1 MSHQFYS
8 ELWLATREDVEKL
21 LRMDQDRLQQ
31 EKKGGKSKDKI
42 SGQLVTMYI
51 RYRELIRRLALCHDQ
66 VCQSQKRELIK
77 QVLNCAIGRM
87 LEYKRQL
94 VLSQNRESV
103 YADDVLIPL
112 KLTPDDIGWRKPS
125 YFVTDRQSHLDARK
139 KCINDLIQQKL
150 AAVAPQDSRQNSI
163 IVPNQ
168 SESEEKMSREA
179 SRLSPRVTEG
189 EIEVNLNLPIR
200 VESPEEAAARIAR
213 EELNAAVLLIQS
225 HDRARK
231 ARIVGAELRRMNGY
245 KKKLANGELVEVKH
259 DKRTKVK
266 AVVTMQK
273 WWRSYATRIHLKERT
288 DRLEAVLGMSIPSWK
303 PHQVFD
309 RDVENFKRRQS
320 MQPEYAAATLQAIST
335 ENARRVI
342 NILFGNVIKDNSAEE
357 PEFRNTVVK
366 NYILKIR
373 ARIKVIFYCT
383 VEICQLTD
391 YTAIYKF
398 QQLIHRD
405 NVYTTILTKI
415 FHEFL
420 GQASHFNTH
429 IAVSPT
435 LKCKPI
441 ASIDM
446 HRGGQVHQ
454 IRGPGL
460 LEDITDEVKEWFL
473 LWYNELGFFDAY
485 PLAQAGG
492 SILIATGQTLTPEE
506 YHMEQMRKAEEAKKG
521 KGKAAAAAAKAKQK
535 VKQRGDKIEE
545 PNTLKGLREANDDFL
560 ANWSLRDETGNPHQ
574 REYLDLITDKLCY
587 ELQLEMREVVDEL
600 MRLELAALE
609 AALAKDEAESGGRA
623 KGQKQQK
630 HNKGTKNKKK
640 KKSKTEGTRKVGK
653 KKEQGP
659 VPTIEELFSELVN
672 TGIIREYPDVKM
684 SDWKGDVSYQNTEAV
699 REFREVRNCL
709 GDVVQPI
716 MEYCVLPVGSKE
728 IHQVAPLVRSVSIV
742 GLPRSGKS
750 FLVNAICNEIGALLF
765 DLSPKTVAEGYR
777 TKKDLERLVSSI
789 NKVARAY
796 PPSLLFVDAGH
807 QPWWKK
813 IPPEEK
819 QNNPKLLAGPLTKLV
834 KGIRPGDQILFLT
847 TTDQPQKAGKG
858 FMKLHDKFILIPLP
872 DYNTLYLL
880 YKELLMRYHG
890 VDRNFDCS
898 SLASLSV
905 GHPLE
910 GIRNAVEKV
919 LTIERRINLKKRPLQ
934 PKEIMQFLISNRVQA
949 QTKEYETLVKWEMKT
964 PFGKRR
970 SKAEAAET
978 AARSGKKPG
987 DKKMQKVQERQK

>member
-21 LRMDQDRLQQ
+21 LRTDQDGLQQ

-42 SGQLVTMYI
+42 SGQLFTMYI

-66 VCQSQKRELIK
+66 VCQYQKRELIT

-94 VLSQNRESV
+94 VLYQNTESV

-139 KCINDLIQQKL
+139 KYINDLIRQKL
-150 AAVAPQDSRQNSI
+150 ASAAPQDSRRNSTVI
-163 IVPNQ
+163 PSR
-168 SESEEKMSREA
+168 SESEGKMSRKA

-213 EELNAAVLLIQS
+213 EELNSAILLIQS

-231 ARIVGAELRRMNGY
+231 ARIVGAELKRTSDY

-309 RDVENFKRRQS
+309 RDAENFKRIQS
-320 MQPEYAAATLQAIST
+320 MQPVYAAATLAAT
-335 ENARRVI
+335 YAENAR
-342 NILFGNVIKDNSAEE
+342 L
-357 PEFRNTVVK
+357 
-366 NYILKIR
+366 
-373 ARIKVIFYCT
+373 
-383 VEICQLTD
+383 
-391 YTAIYKF
+391 
-398 QQLIHRD
+398 
-405 NVYTTILTKI
+405 
-415 FHEFL
+415 
-420 GQASHFNTH
+420 
-429 IAVSPT
+429 
-435 LKCKPI
+435 
-441 ASIDM
+441 
-446 HRGGQVHQ
+446 HQ

-460 LEDITDEVKEWFL
+460 MEDITDEVKEWFL

-485 PLAQAGG
+485 PSALAGG
-492 SILIATGQTLTPEE
+492 SILIATGQTRTPEE

-521 KGKAAAAAAKAKQK
+521 KGKAAAAAKAKPK
-535 VKQRGDKIEE
+535 VKQRGDKMEE
-545 PNTLKGLREANDDFL
+545 PNTLKGLREANDNFL

-574 REYLDLITDKLCY
+574 REYLDLITDKLSY
-587 ELQLEMREVVDEL
+587 ELQLEIREVVDEL
-600 MRLELAALE
+600 MRLELATLE
-609 AALAKDEAESGGRA
+609 AALAKDEAESDGGA
-623 KGQKQQK
+623 KGQKDQK
-630 HNKGTKNKKK
+630 HNKGTNNKKK
-640 KKSKTEGTRKVGK
+640 NKDKAKGTGKAGK

-659 VPTIEELFSELVN
+659 TPTIEELFTELVN

-684 SDWKGDVSYQNTEAV
+684 SDWKGDVSYQNTEAL
-699 REFREVRNCL
+699 REFREPRNCL

-765 DLSPKTVAEGYR
+765 DLSPKTVAQSYR
-777 TKKDLERLVSSI
+777 TKKDLERLVGSI

-796 PPSLLFVDAGH
+796 APSLLFVDAGH

-813 IPPEEK
+813 VPPEEK

-872 DYNTLYLL
+872 DYNTLYLI

-898 SLASLSV
+898 SLASFSV
-905 GHPLE
+905 GLPLE
-910 GIRNAVEKV
+910 EIRNAVENV
-919 LTIERRINLKKRPLQ
+919 LTVERRISLKKRTLQ
-934 PKEIMQFLISNRVQA
+934 PQEIIQYLISNRVQTG
-949 QTKEYETLVKWEMKT
+949 TKEYEKLLKWEKKT
-964 PFGKRR
+964 PLGKRH
-970 SKAEAAET
+970 SKVEAEERAAL
-978 AARSGKKPG
+978 GG
-987 DKKMQKVQERQK
+987 KKMQKVQERQK